1 MYEWAVAAG
10 MGEEARVSPGGV
22 TDKAA
27 WARTRML
34 EALHAVPD
42 GVAACGWVT
51 VMDFVP
57 LINGYDRYQTPV
69 HAEGDRGTAG
79 SAFCRGDGVGVDRG
93 ADRRGV
99 SGLGRQVRPAG
110 LGGSP

>member
-10 MGEEARVSPGGV
+10 LGEDARVSPVGV
-22 TDKAA
+22 TDKETR
-27 WARTRML
+27 ARARML

-42 GVAACGWVT
+42 GVPACGWVT

-69 HAEGDRGTAG
+69 RAERDPG
-79 SAFCRGDGVGVDRG
+79 GV
-93 ADRRGV
+93 
-99 SGLGRQVRPAG
+99 VRCDPAE
-110 LGGSP
+110 

>member
-10 MGEEARVSPGGV
+10 MGEDVRVSPVGV

-27 WARTRML
+27 RARARML
-34 EALHAVPD
+34 EALHAVPG
-42 GVAACGWVT
+42 GVPVCGWVT

-69 HAEGDRGTAG
+69 RAERDPGGVVRWAAG
-79 SAFCRGDGVGVDRG
+79 GP
-93 ADRRGV
+93 
-99 SGLGRQVRPAG
+99 Q
-110 LGGSP
+110 

>member
-10 MGEEARVSPGGV
+10 MGEEARVSPVGV

-27 WARTRML
+27 RARTRML
-34 EALHAVPD
+34 EALRAVPD
-42 GVAACGWVT
+42 GVFACGWVT

-69 HAEGDRGTAG
+69 HAERDPGGAVRWVAG
-79 SAFCRGDGVGVDRG
+79 E
-93 ADRRGV
+93 
-99 SGLGRQVRPAG
+99 QE
-110 LGGSP
+110 

>member
-10 MGEEARVSPGGV
+10 MGGEARVSPVGV

-27 WARTRML
+27 RARTRML

-42 GVAACGWVT
+42 GVFACGWVT

-69 HAEGDRGTAG
+69 HAERDQGGAVRWVAG
-79 SAFCRGDGVGVDRG
+79 E
-93 ADRRGV
+93 
-99 SGLGRQVRPAG
+99 QE
-110 LGGSP
+110 